1 MQIPCGIEGW
11 DAFRSIPLMNPCPLT
26 APRIHNLGCSGV
38 MGNMCD
44 IFNHR
49 LTPTTST
56 YSSGFVT
63 NSPVIALMPR
73 VTARNLQMFVVP
85 PPATPRLPQNM
96 HLPRQNPALSSPTI
110 FSRDYISHRW
120 PGYKSSAQTL
130 TSCFGFF
137 LAQLTN

>member
-1 MQIPCGIEGW
+1 MQRPCGIEGW

-26 APRIHNLGCSGV
+26 APRIHNPGCSGL

-49 LTPTTST
+49 LTPNTST

-73 VTARNLQMFVVP
+73 VTARNLQMFVVL
-85 PPATPRLPQNM
+85 PPAIIPQGCPKICICPRRTLRF
-96 HLPRQNPALSSPTI
+96 PRRPSLAGIISPIGGMVTNPAHKLSLPVFVS
-110 FSRDYISHRW
+110 
-120 PGYKSSAQTL
+120 
-130 TSCFGFF
+130 F
-137 LAQLTN
+137 LLG